1 MGLDAEGQLLP
12 PGIGENEITKMR
24 ECLAKTRE
32 KIVVEVKAQRLADSH
47 GVYGWR
53 AVKGINIINF
63 FLIMKSENENFVEY
77 ETHELAE
84 DENDAAL
91 IREAVARAKKMA
103 RVSKVGHLKDK
114 EFLEVA
120 PPKVEAQIG
129 PGFVQ
134 PAVQAWGPVFPQPQ
148 LNQNVQFQPIFKE
161 RITAFDKIKR
171 SGQLGKTYPCVR
183 YFLSFLG

>member
-1 MGLDAEGQLLP
+1 M
-12 PGIGENEITKMR
+12 
-24 ECLAKTRE
+24 
-32 KIVVEVKAQRLADSH
+32 
-47 GVYGWR
+47 
-53 AVKGINIINF
+53 
-63 FLIMKSENENFVEY
+63 
-77 ETHELAE
+77 AE
-84 DENDAAL
+84 DEDDDAR
-91 IREAVARAKKMA
+91 IREALARAKKMA
-103 RVSKVGHLKDK
+103 KVSDVDRYRHKG
-114 EFLEVA
+114 FLEVV
-120 PPKVEAQIG
+120 PLKVEAQIG